1 MSSRR
6 APWCSLSEPL
16 SDLLTVVRNGV
27 SAICRTPREK
37 HTAVQWLAGTV
48 SEENSAAAAA
58 AAAEDDDDD
67 DDFPAAA
74 LKSLIMNWNEA
85 YIIVELGYKCVCRH
99 EVNMV
104 GDHICR
110 GGLAHLRKN
119 H

>member
-1 MSSRR
+1 M
-6 APWCSLSEPL
+6 
-16 SDLLTVVRNGV
+16 

-48 SEENSAAAAA
+48 AEENSAAAAAA